1 MFATIPGRKCSLRV
15 CLMLVAISTLIT
27 NVTKPNDHSGSE
39 VELLDR
45 AHLALEN
52 ADICIPTGP

>member
-1 MFATIPGRKCSLRV
+1 
-15 CLMLVAISTLIT
+15 MLVAISTLIT